1 MFLRHLMQ
9 ASGSTACRPPPH
21 DAQIQ
26 IQNNN
31 NTKRNKVPL
40 KRHLAPGGIDAQLSP
55 CSIPH
60 LWPPFNAVSLFLL
73 FKSKPEG
80 VDIMRHQERMLSRL
94 KNVSRNGKGYRACC
108 PAHDDTNPSLD
119 IVMDDENN
127 IILLFSSSHT
137 VFKL

>member
-31 NTKRNKVPL
+31 NTKRNKVPRQ
-40 KRHLAPGGIDAQLSP
+40 RHLAPGGIDAQLSP

-60 LWPPFNAVSLFLL
+60 LWPPFNAVSPFLL

-80 VDIMRHQERMLSRL
+80 VE
-94 KNVSRNGKGYRACC
+94 
-108 PAHDDTNPSLD
+108 
-119 IVMDDENN
+119 
-127 IILLFSSSHT
+127 
-137 VFKL
+137 